1 MKSVI
6 AHINYTY
13 LPISETF
20 IYGYITNIRKYKLIF
35 LTRETTNLGLFPFQN
50 LYCAPGFRRYSPR
63 WVLDKSYQK
72 FLKREPYYEYVIK
85 KENVKLIHAHFGPQG
100 VQMLNVKKRLGLP
113 LITTFYGYDMSR
125 LAQKRKWRI
134 AYKNLF
140 IDGDLFLVEGSHM
153 KKSLINLGCLPQ
165 KIRIQHIAVD
175 VNKFK
180 YRERKLEAI
189 NDKIRILFCG
199 RFKEKKGLIYGLKAI
214 KIVVDKFPNLEF
226 RIIGDGELK
235 PEIEN
240 FIRKENMEK
249 NVVLLGYQP
258 HYVFSEEAQKAHI
271 LLQPSVTAQSG
282 DNEGGA
288 PTVLLEAQAS
298 GLPVVSTYHADI
310 PEVVTDGKSGF
321 LVQERNP
328 DAIAEK
334 LEYLI
339 ENPNLRVEMGKC
351 GRKHIEKQHNI
362 YKEVKKLEDIYGQF
376 IGHS

>member
-1 MKSVI
+1 
-6 AHINYTY
+6 
-13 LPISETF
+13 
-20 IYGYITNIRKYKLIF
+20 
-35 LTRETTNLGLFPFQN
+35 
-50 LYCAPGFRRYSPR
+50 
-63 WVLDKSYQK
+63 
-72 FLKREPYYEYVIK
+72 
-85 KENVKLIHAHFGPQG
+85 
-100 VQMLNVKKRLGLP
+100 MLNVKKKLGLP

-140 IDGDLFLVEGSHM
+140 IEGDLFLVEGSHM
-153 KKSLINLGCLPQ
+153 KKSLINLGCPPQ

-328 DAIAEK
+328 AAIAEK

-339 ENPNLRVEMGKC
+339 ENPDLRVEMGKC
-351 GRKHIEKQHNI
+351 GRKNIEKQHNI